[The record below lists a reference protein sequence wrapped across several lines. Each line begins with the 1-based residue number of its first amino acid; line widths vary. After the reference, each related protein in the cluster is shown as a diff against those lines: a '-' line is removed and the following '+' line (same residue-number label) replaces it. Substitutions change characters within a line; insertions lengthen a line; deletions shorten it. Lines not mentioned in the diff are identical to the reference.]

1 MKPSENEKDYRRYLD
16 LVAPLVL
23 EDYHTD
29 AWGERLYM
37 VQWLPFAERIVE
49 RIYGPLPIHELAALV
64 SLFSS
69 AGYTALARSCIRTM
83 IDKGD
88 KKEAAIHWNDWV
100 LTSGNVDPAKV
111 KRRKRESTLYL
122 TGRLE

>member
-1 MKPSENEKDYRRYLD
+1 MRPSDNEKEYRRYLD

-23 EDYHTD
+23 ADYHTD
-29 AWGERLYM
+29 VYGDQVYM
-37 VQWLPFAERIVE
+37 VTWLPYAESKVE
-49 RIYGPLPIHELAALV
+49 GIYGALPIHELAALV

-69 AGYTALARSCIRTM
+69 AGYHAIARSCIRM
-83 IDKGD
+83 KIDKGD
-88 KKEAAIHWNDWV
+88 KKEACIYWNDWV